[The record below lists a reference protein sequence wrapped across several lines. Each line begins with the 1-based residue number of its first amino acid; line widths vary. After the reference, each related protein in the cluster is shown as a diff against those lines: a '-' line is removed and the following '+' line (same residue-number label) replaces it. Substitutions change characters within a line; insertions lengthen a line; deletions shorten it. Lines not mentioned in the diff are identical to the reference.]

1 LNKELG
7 NRNLKS
13 EMRAKRIYF
22 TLKRAVDL
30 VLSIIGVIVLF
41 PVLFIIAIVIKLDS
55 KGPILFRQKRVGKN
69 KSYFQILKF
78 RTMKVEAPD
87 DAPTHLLT
95 NPEHHITK
103 VGRVLRKT
111 SLDELPQLFN
121 IIKGE
126 MTIVGPRP
134 ALWNQ
139 YDLIEERD
147 KYGVNHVTPGI
158 TGFAQINGRDEL
170 DIEDKARLD
179 GEYVDSMSIWV
190 DIQCLF
196 KTVFKVLKSDG
207 VVEGEIQKTNEENI
221 DNGNK

>member
-1 LNKELG
+1 MKA
-7 NRNLKS
+7 R
-13 EMRAKRIYF
+13 RFYY
-22 TLKRAVDL
+22 TLKRAADL

-41 PVLFIIAIVIKLDS
+41 PVLFIVAILIKIDS

-147 KYGVNHVTPGI
+147 KYGVNQVTPGI

-170 DIEDKARLD
+170 AIEDKARLD
-179 GEYVDSMSIWV
+179 GEYVDNMSTWV

-207 VVEGEIQKTNEENI
+207 VVEGKIKKTYEENI
-221 DNGNK
+221 DNGNE